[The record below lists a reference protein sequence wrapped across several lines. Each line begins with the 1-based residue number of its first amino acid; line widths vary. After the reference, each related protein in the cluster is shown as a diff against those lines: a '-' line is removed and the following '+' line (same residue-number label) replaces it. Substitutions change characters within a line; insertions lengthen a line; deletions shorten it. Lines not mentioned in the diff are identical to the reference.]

1 MEIFHIQMDSHWNL
15 WCKNPTSL
23 VGLLLLPLE
32 TLLPQLALGICL
44 SKLAENLKLLIE
56 LFVIFEL
63 SLYRRV
69 A

>member
-1 MEIFHIQMDSHWNL
+1 MENLHIQMDSHWNL
-15 WCKNPTSL
+15 WYKNSTS
-23 VGLLLLPLE
+23 LLPLE
-32 TLLPQLALGICL
+32 TLLPQLALGISL
-44 SKLAENLKLLIE
+44 SMLAENLKLLIE